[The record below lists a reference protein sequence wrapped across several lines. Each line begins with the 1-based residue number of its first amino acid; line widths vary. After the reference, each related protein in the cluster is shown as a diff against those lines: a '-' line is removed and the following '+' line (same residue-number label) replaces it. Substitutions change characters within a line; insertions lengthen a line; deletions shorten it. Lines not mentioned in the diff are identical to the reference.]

1 MDVDGYEKIV
11 NIVGKGENA
20 GNKPITFVLQC
31 LYLPYQKKK
40 KNAVKML
47 PFQGVF
53 FAENIS
59 IYLCERLELFL
70 FLLTLY
76 LICQF

>member
-1 MDVDGYEKIV
+1 MDVDGSEKIV
-11 NIVGKGENA
+11 NIVEKGENA

-31 LYLPYQKKK
+31 LYLPYQKK
-40 KNAVKML
+40 NAVKML
-47 PFQGVF
+47 PFQGFF